1 MQGLIRIYGRMGE
14 WTDSEGEPS
23 PHSHLA
29 RRAGALEPEQ
39 LCFENAGRVPADGF
53 SMDGYLL
60 DFHPDFDIQI
70 KFFFIKIKSEVE
82 F

>member
-1 MQGLIRIYGRMGE
+1 LNQNSFVLKTLTG
-14 WTDSEGEPS
+14 
-23 PHSHLA
+23 
-29 RRAGALEPEQ
+29 
-39 LCFENAGRVPADGF
+39 VPADGF